1 VLRPTVAL
9 FAGLAACIAYAS
21 TLPPLTLKD
30 VSLMLRSGYSSD
42 AVARE
47 ISARRF
53 LGSVDAAAE
62 KTLSQAGATSDLIV
76 TLRGGSYGLSPE
88 QAAAAENDLAAK
100 TRLRDLQAEQARK
113 NEARYQNEIAR
124 KTDSA
129 PQQVAPS
136 NRIIDQIKG
145 DLVTSRNGLLSTFN
159 DQALDKKKLIGLYFS
174 ARWCPSCRKFT
185 PTLVEY
191 YNRVAAEHPEFEILF
206 VSNDRS
212 ESAMEAYMRDTQ
224 MPWPAVRFD
233 KLAEKEAVQ
242 KYAGAAI
249 PCLVLIDSDGRV
261 VSNSYEGKTYLGPSK
276 VLSDLDAIFARGGAN
291 QVALQR

>member
-1 VLRPTVAL
+1 
-9 FAGLAACIAYAS
+9 
-21 TLPPLTLKD
+21 LKD

-47 ISARRF
+47 ISARKF
-53 LGSVDAAAE
+53 LGSVDATAE
-62 KTLSQAGATSDLIV
+62 KTLTQSGATADLIT
-76 TLRGGSYGLSPE
+76 TLRSGAFGLSSE

-113 NEARYQNEIAR
+113 AEARYRNEIVR
-124 KTDSA
+124 KTENV
-129 PQQVAPS
+129 PQQVAPA

-145 DLVTSRNGLLSTFN
+145 DLVTSRNGILNTFN

-191 YNRVAAEHPEFEILF
+191 YNRVAPSHPEFEILF

-212 ESAMEAYMRDTQ
+212 EAAMEQYMRDTQ

-233 KLAEKEAVQ
+233 KLAEKEALQ
-242 KYAGAAI
+242 KYAGAGI
-249 PCLVLIDSDGRV
+249 PCLVIIDSDGRV
-261 VSNSYEGKTYLGPSK
+261 LSHSYEGKNYVGPSK
-276 VLSDLDAIFARGGAN
+276 VLNDLDAIFARGDAN
-291 QVALQR
+291 QVALRR